1 MHGSDLRLPF
11 VGVGQPGAD
20 PLARGGDVKLPRGAI
35 GPAAEVV
42 ERSTSCP
49 ACGSLEVTAFH
60 EVDRVPVHSCVLV
73 STRDEALDFPT
84 GRIRLVFCATCGFI
98 FNADFDAS
106 LLDYSRDYEET
117 QGFSSRF
124 RAFAQDLAG
133 RLIDRFDLHGKEI
146 LEIGCGKGEF
156 ILLLGEM
163 GPNRGIGID
172 PAYVPERTNSE
183 AAGRITFIQD
193 FYSKAYRG
201 LAADFICCRHTLE
214 HIPDVGEFVRLVR
227 GAIGERGT
235 PVFFE
240 VPDTRRVVRE
250 AAFWDIYHEHC
261 SYFTLG
267 SLARL
272 FRSNGFE
279 VSDLALDFD
288 DQYLLLE
295 ARPSSNGN
303 DERLEEESVS
313 ELAAEVELFRGSYHE
328 TVAGWAERL
337 DRWRGQGRSVVVW
350 GSGSKGVAF
359 LTTLGASDE
368 IACVVDVNPFRQG
381 KFMIGTGHAIV
392 APESLADSAPD
403 VVIVMNSIYLD
414 EIRDQLGSMGLRP
427 ELTSV

>member
-1 MHGSDLRLPF
+1 
-11 VGVGQPGAD
+11 
-20 PLARGGDVKLPRGAI
+20 
-35 GPAAEVV
+35 VV
-42 ERSTSCP
+42 EGSTRCP
-49 ACGSLEVTAFH
+49 ACGSLEITAFH

-73 STRDEALDFPT
+73 SSREEALDFPT
-84 GRIRLVFCATCGFI
+84 GRIRLAFCASCGFI

-156 ILLLGEM
+156 LLLLCEM
-163 GPNRGIGID
+163 GPNRGIGVD

-183 AAGRITFIQD
+183 AAERITFIQD

-240 VPDTRRVVRE
+240 VPDTRRVLRE

-272 FRSNGFE
+272 FRLSGFE

-288 DQYLLLE
+288 DQYVLLE
-295 ARPSSNGN
+295 ARPSSKGNG
-303 DERLEEESVS
+303 ERLPEEESVS
-313 ELAAEVELFRGSYHE
+313 ELAAEVERFRGSYQE
-328 TVAGWAERL
+328 SVAGWAERL
-337 DRWRGQGRSVVVW
+337 ERWRAQGRRVVVW

-359 LTTLGASDE
+359 LTTLRATDE
-368 IACVVDVNPFRQG
+368 VACVVDVNPFRQG
-381 KFMIGTGHAIV
+381 KFMIGTGHEIV

-403 VVIVMNSIYLD
+403 VVIVMNPIYVD
-414 EIRDQLGSMGLRP
+414 EIRDQLDGMGLRP
-427 ELTSV
+427 EITSV

>member
-1 MHGSDLRLPF
+1 MRL
-11 VGVGQPGAD
+11 
-20 PLARGGDVKLPRGAI
+20 LPRGAI
-35 GPAAEVV
+35 DPAAGVV
-42 ERSTSCP
+42 ERSTRCL
-49 ACGSLEVTAFH
+49 ACGSLEITAFH

-73 STRDEALDFPT
+73 SSREEALNFPT
-84 GRIRLVFCATCGFI
+84 GRIRLVFCASCGFI
-98 FNADFDAS
+98 FNADFDGS

-124 RAFAQDLAG
+124 RSFAQDLAG

-156 ILLLGEM
+156 ILLLVEL

-183 AAGRITFIQD
+183 AAERITFIQD

-240 VPDTRRVVRE
+240 VPDTRRVLRE

-272 FRSNGFE
+272 FRSSGFE
-279 VSDLALDFD
+279 VSDLALGFD
-288 DQYLLLE
+288 DQYVLLE

-303 DERLEEESVS
+303 RWRTSDEEEPVS
-313 ELAAEVELFRGSYHE
+313 ELAAEVERFRASYQQ
-328 TVAGWAERL
+328 TVVGWAERL
-337 DRWRGQGRSVVVW
+337 ERWRGQGRRVVVW

-359 LTTLGASDE
+359 LTTLGISDE
-368 IACVVDVNPFRQG
+368 IAYVVDVNPFRQG

-392 APESLADSAPD
+392 APESLANPAPD
-403 VVIVMNSIYLD
+403 VVIVMNPIYVN
-414 EIRDQLGSMGLRP
+414 EIRDQLERMGLRP
-427 ELTSV
+427 EITSV

>member
-1 MHGSDLRLPF
+1 L
-11 VGVGQPGAD
+11 
-20 PLARGGDVKLPRGAI
+20 LPRGAT
-35 GPAAEVV
+35 GPTAEVGDV
-42 ERSTSCP
+42 STGCP
-49 ACGSLEVTAFH
+49 ACGSMDITAFH

-73 STRDEALDFPT
+73 SSRREALDFPT
-84 GRIRLVFCATCGFI
+84 GRVRLVFCASCGFI

-156 ILLLGEM
+156 LLLLCEM
-163 GPNRGIGID
+163 GPNRGIGVD

-183 AAGRITFIQD
+183 AAERITFIQD
-193 FYSKAYRG
+193 FYSKAYRD

-214 HIPDVGEFVRLVR
+214 HVPNVGEFVRLVR
-227 GAIGERGT
+227 RAIGERGT

-240 VPDTRRVVRE
+240 VPDTRRVLRE

-272 FRSNGFE
+272 FRLSGFE
-279 VSDLALDFD
+279 VSDLALGFD
-288 DQYLLLE
+288 DQYVLLE

-303 DERLEEESVS
+303 DERLSEEESRS
-313 ELAAEVELFRGSYHE
+313 ELAAEMERFRGSYQE
-328 TVAGWAERL
+328 SVARWAERL
-337 DRWRGQGRSVVVW
+337 ERWRGQGRRVVVW

-359 LTTLGASDE
+359 LTTLSAADE
-368 IACVVDVNPFRQG
+368 VACVVDVNPFRQG
-381 KFMIGTGHAIV
+381 KFMIGTGHEIV
-392 APESLADSAPD
+392 APEALADSAPD
-403 VVIVMNSIYLD
+403 VVIVMNPIYVD
-414 EIRDQLGSMGLRP
+414 EIRVQLDGMGLRP
-427 ELTSV
+427 EITSV

>member
-1 MHGSDLRLPF
+1 L
-11 VGVGQPGAD
+11 
-20 PLARGGDVKLPRGAI
+20 LPRGGI

-42 ERSTSCP
+42 ERSTRCP
-49 ACGSLEVTAFH
+49 ACRSLEITAFH

-73 STRDEALDFPT
+73 SSREEALDFPT
-84 GRIRLVFCATCGFI
+84 SRIRLVFCASCGFI

-117 QGFSSRF
+117 QGFSPRF

-133 RLIDRFDLHGKEI
+133 RLIDRFDLDGKEI

-156 ILLLGEM
+156 ILLLCEM
-163 GPNRGIGID
+163 GSNRGIGID
-172 PAYVPERTNSE
+172 PAYVAERTNSE
-183 AAGRITFIQD
+183 AAERITFIQD
-193 FYSKAYRG
+193 FYSKAHRG

-227 GAIGERGT
+227 DAIGERGT

-240 VPDTRRVVRE
+240 VPDTRRVLRD

-272 FRSNGFE
+272 FRSSGFE
-279 VSDLALDFD
+279 VSDLALGFD

-303 DERLEEESVS
+303 GERRSEEESLS
-313 ELAAEVELFRGSYHE
+313 ELAVEVELFRRSYRE
-328 TVAGWAERL
+328 MVAGWAERL
-337 DRWRGQGRSVVVW
+337 DRWQGQGRSVVVW

-359 LTTLGASDE
+359 LTTLGVSDE

-392 APESLADSAPD
+392 APESLADAAPD
-403 VVIVMNSIYLD
+403 VVIVMNPIYVD
-414 EIRDQLGSMGLRP
+414 EIRDQLERIGLRP
-427 ELTSV
+427 EITSV

>member
-1 MHGSDLRLPF
+1 MRL
-11 VGVGQPGAD
+11 
-20 PLARGGDVKLPRGAI
+20 LPRGAI
-35 GPAAEVV
+35 GPAVEV
-42 ERSTSCP
+42 EEGSTGCP
-49 ACGSLEVTAFH
+49 SCGSLDLTAFH

-73 STRDEALDFPT
+73 SSRREALDFPT
-84 GRIRLVFCATCGFI
+84 GRVRLVFCASCGFI

-156 ILLLGEM
+156 ILLLCEM

-172 PAYVPERTNSE
+172 PAYVPERTSSE
-183 AAGRITFIQD
+183 AAERINFIQD

-214 HIPDVGEFVRLVR
+214 HIPDVGDFVRLVR
-227 GAIGERGT
+227 DAIGERGT

-240 VPDTRRVVRE
+240 VPDTRRVLRE

-272 FRSNGFE
+272 FRSSGFE
-279 VSDLALDFD
+279 VSDLAMDFD

-303 DERLEEESVS
+303 GERRSEEESVS
-313 ELAAEVELFRGSYHE
+313 ELAAEVERFRESYQE
-328 TVAGWAERL
+328 TVVGWAERL
-337 DRWRGQGRSVVVW
+337 ERWRGQGRRVVVW

-381 KFMIGTGHAIV
+381 KFMIGTGHEIV
-392 APESLADSAPD
+392 APESLAASAPD
-403 VVIVMNSIYLD
+403 VVIVMNPIYAV
-414 EIRDQLGSMGLRP
+414 EIRNQLEGMGLRP
-427 ELTSV
+427 EITSV